1 MIARLIGRLAEVT
14 DGSALLEIN
23 GVVYE
28 ALVPA
33 YMISRLRERIE
44 GGLRDL
50 TLHTLHFIDGGVG
63 GSAMRP
69 RLIGF
74 LEPSEREFFEVFT
87 TVKGVG
93 TRKAL
98 RAMAEEP
105 AAIAGY
111 VEAGDRAA
119 LARLPEIGKRTA
131 ERMIAELRGKLER
144 FALVGRAAAAEH
156 SFKAEAADVLVNAI
170 QYTRAEAEELIG
182 RALERNG
189 AIDSAEELI
198 QEVFRQQERIQ

>member
-33 YMISRLRERIE
+33 YMVSRLRERID

-63 GSAMRP
+63 GSIMRP

-74 LEPSEREFFEVFT
+74 LDESEREFFEVFT

-93 TRKAL
+93 TRRAL
-98 RAMAEEP
+98 RAMSEEP

-111 VEAGDRAA
+111 IETGNGAA

-131 ERMIAELRGKLER
+131 ERIIAELRGKLER
-144 FALVGRAAAAEH
+144 FALAAVAAEPD
-156 SFKAEAADVLVNAI
+156 FKAEAVDVLVNAI

-189 AIDSAEELI
+189 AVESAEELI